1 MSIEDLSRLNQ
12 DLQYHAGPHAVL
24 MLHGLGASPLELA
37 RLAQEAREEGLSVY
51 APLIQGYGY
60 GSCPQTWGHWRDQ
73 VLRHFR
79 DCQARYET
87 VSVLGVSMGATL
99 ALMLAE
105 FESPTSVVALAPALA
120 YDGWA
125 IPWVHSLVGLA
136 RWIPFSGRYQYVERE
151 PYGLKNTE
159 TRAMIKRLLKSQHVS
174 EVGSETLA
182 LELILQGRQL
192 IAQVMSEPERI
203 HSPILFMHAV
213 DDESVHVRNPER
225 IYGQVSSKEKEFIYL
240 GDSYHMITIDN
251 ERDLVRKESLRFIK
265 TAVNR
270 CTRQPAFEMPHS
282 QSYELRRQLQAQ

>member
-1 MSIEDLSRLNQ
+1 MREAALLRRRGIPVAIGHRAENLGD
-12 DLQYHAGPHAVL
+12 AAVVVTST
-24 MLHGLGASPLELA
+24 AVRADNPEVLA
-37 RLAQEAREEGLSVY
+37 AR
-51 APLIQGYGY
+51 A
-60 GSCPQTWGHWRDQ
+60 
-73 VLRHFR
+73 
-79 DCQARYET
+79 ARIP
-87 VSVLGVSMGATL
+87 VVPR

-105 FESPTSVVALAPALA
+105 LESPTSVVVLAPALA

-125 IPWVHSLVGLA
+125 IPWVHSLVDLA

-159 TRAMIKRLLKSQHVS
+159 TRAMIKRMLKSQHVS
-174 EVGSETLA
+174 EVGAETLA
-182 LELILQGRQL
+182 LDLILQGRKL

-270 CTRQPAFEMPHS
+270 CTRQPAFEMPHF